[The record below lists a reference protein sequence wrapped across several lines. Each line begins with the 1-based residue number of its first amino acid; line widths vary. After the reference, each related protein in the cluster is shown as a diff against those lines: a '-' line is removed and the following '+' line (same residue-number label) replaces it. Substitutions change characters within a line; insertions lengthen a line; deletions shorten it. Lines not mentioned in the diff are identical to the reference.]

1 MSKTNKILMAVL
13 VLQAVLLAA
22 RVLWPESSEKGLAAG
37 GALVT
42 AFNPAAVTQI
52 TVEDNDGKKILL
64 KKVDDRWLLPD
75 YADYPVESARVTK
88 LLDMVKQVRADRLI
102 TQSETSFRRLQVSP
116 DDFMRR
122 LTIEQSGGETIKL
135 YLGKIGGGSTT
146 HVRLDGQN
154 QVYLASGPTA
164 QDANAQ
170 PSSWINT
177 LYFSASSTDVVGLT
191 LQNANGTFEFTKEGD
206 AWTVSGLKESEVL
219 NQNNFTSMLTTL
231 TSLRMTEPVSKEASD
246 DFGLDAPQA
255 VITLRVMEAETP
267 AADASPTPDTPNLLS
282 LMPDSTA
289 TPAPTATPQKV
300 EKEYTFQIGAALSN
314 GVVLKGSNSEY
325 YVLVSRTTAE
335 RFTTKTQADFATVP
349 PTPTPGPTD
358 TPEPPA
364 ATPTSR

>member
-135 YLGKIGGGSTT
+135 WVDPEREMLLDPETGE
-146 HVRLDGQN
+146 RLK
-154 QVYLASGPTA
+154 A
-164 QDANAQ
+164 
-170 PSSWINT
+170 
-177 LYFSASSTDVVGLT
+177 
-191 LQNANGTFEFTKEGD
+191 
-206 AWTVSGLKESEVL
+206 
-219 NQNNFTSMLTTL
+219 
-231 TSLRMTEPVSKEASD
+231 
-246 DFGLDAPQA
+246 
-255 VITLRVMEAETP
+255 
-267 AADASPTPDTPNLLS
+267 
-282 LMPDSTA
+282 
-289 TPAPTATPQKV
+289 
-300 EKEYTFQIGAALSN
+300 
-314 GVVLKGSNSEY
+314 
-325 YVLVSRTTAE
+325 
-335 RFTTKTQADFATVP
+335 
-349 PTPTPGPTD
+349 
-358 TPEPPA
+358 
-364 ATPTSR
+364 